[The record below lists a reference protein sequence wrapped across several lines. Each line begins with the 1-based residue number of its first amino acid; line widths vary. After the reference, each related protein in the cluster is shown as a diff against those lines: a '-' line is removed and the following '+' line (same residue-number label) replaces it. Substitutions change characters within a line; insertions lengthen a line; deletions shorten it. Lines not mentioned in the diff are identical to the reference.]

1 VFRDH
6 VKIFVRAGDGGAG
19 SLHFRREKYVPKGGP
34 DGGDGGR
41 GGSVYVTADPSLNTL
56 YHYVHHRHHRAE
68 AGGNG
73 SQRRRHGSSGDDL
86 LLKVPV
92 GTVVHDAESGE
103 TLGEVLSPGQRLLVA
118 RSGRGGLGNTHFATP
133 TYQAPRIAEKGEP
146 GEERTLL
153 LELKLIADVGI
164 VGLPNAG
171 KSTLL
176 QAISA
181 ARPKIADYPFT
192 TLSPNLGVVVSD
204 DYSFVVADIPGLIE
218 GAHHGLGLG
227 HEFLRHVERTT
238 VLIHLVDGA
247 DGDVGTVLGHID
259 AINTELTLYSADLE
273 ARPQVVGIN
282 KMDLPDAQANW
293 PGLESALAA
302 RGVPAFAISAATH
315 QGVEGLVRA
324 VRQLLEGARAQQA
337 ALPEPEPVIVPPQV
351 EELRVERLR
360 GGGYRVHNRR
370 AERAVAMTDMQSDEG
385 LARLQELLRRF
396 GVTHAL
402 GRAGVTDG
410 DTVFIGDTELL
421 WGKVEDE
428 EAAQPRRLTRKQR
441 LARKAQEREA
451 TQ

>member
-1 VFRDH
+1 LFRDH

-41 GGSVYVTADPSLNTL
+41 GGSVYVVADPSLNTL

-68 AGGNG
+68 GGGNG
-73 SQRRRHGSSGDDL
+73 SQGRRHGSAGNDL
-86 LLKVPV
+86 LLRVPV
-92 GTVVHDAESGE
+92 GTVVHDGESGE
-103 TLGEVLSPGQRLLVA
+103 TLGEVLTPGQRLLVA
-118 RSGRGGLGNTHFATP
+118 RGGRGGLGNTHFATP

-164 VGLPNAG
+164 VGRPNAG

-176 QAISA
+176 QAITA

-247 DGDVGTVLGHID
+247 DGDVDAVLGHID
-259 AINTELTLYSADLE
+259 AINTELALYSADLE
-273 ARPQVVGIN
+273 ARPQVVGVN
-282 KMDLPDAQANW
+282 KIDLPDARANW
-293 PGLESALAA
+293 PGLEAALAA
-302 RGVPAFAISAATH
+302 RG
-315 QGVEGLVRA
+315 
-324 VRQLLEGARAQQA
+324 
-337 ALPEPEPVIVPPQV
+337 
-351 EELRVERLR
+351 LRRLR
-360 GGGYRVHNRR
+360 GHPPGGGGPGAGRPAPAGGGARPARGDARTRAGDRAASGGRAAHRAATRR
-370 AERAVAMTDMQSDEG
+370 LSRAQPP
-385 LARLQELLRRF
+385 
-396 GVTHAL
+396 
-402 GRAGVTDG
+402 GRAGGG
-410 DTVFIGDTELL
+410 DDRHAIG
-421 WGKVEDE
+421 
-428 EAAQPRRLTRKQR
+428 
-441 LARKAQEREA
+441 
-451 TQ
+451 

>member
-1 VFRDH
+1 
-6 VKIFVRAGDGGAG
+6 
-19 SLHFRREKYVPKGGP
+19 
-34 DGGDGGR
+34 
-41 GGSVYVTADPSLNTL
+41 
-56 YHYVHHRHHRAE
+56 
-68 AGGNG
+68 
-73 SQRRRHGSSGDDL
+73 
-86 LLKVPV
+86 
-92 GTVVHDAESGE
+92 
-103 TLGEVLSPGQRLLVA
+103 
-118 RSGRGGLGNTHFATP
+118 
-133 TYQAPRIAEKGEP
+133 
-146 GEERTLL
+146 
-153 LELKLIADVGI
+153 VGI

-238 VLIHLVDGA
+238 VLIHLADGA
-247 DGDVGTVLGHID
+247 DGDVSSVLGHID
-259 AINTELTLYSADLE
+259 AINTELALYSADLE

-293 PGLESALAA
+293 PALESALAA

-315 QGVEGLVRA
+315 QGVEGMVRA
-324 VRQLLEGARAQQA
+324 VRHLLEGARAQQV

-402 GRAGVTDG
+402 GRAGVIDG

-421 WGKVEDE
+421 WGNVEDE
-428 EAAQPRRLTRKQR
+428 EAAQPRRLTRKER

-451 TQ
+451 DE